1 MRRFLVLSAV
11 AAAVS
16 LASAPSYASY
26 VGSCTGQ
33 VDTSCRAW
41 ICQGNCFQRDCA
53 FWVNV
58 VPGTPLCLSPV
69 T

>member
-1 MRRFLVLSAV
+1 MRHLIVLAAV

-16 LASAPSYASY
+16 MASAPSSASY
-26 VGSCTGQ
+26 VGNCTGQ
-33 VDTSCRAW
+33 VDTNCRAW

-53 FWVNV
+53 IWVNV

>member
-1 MRRFLVLSAV
+1 MRRLIALSAV

-16 LASAPSYASY
+16 LAPAPSYASY
-26 VGSCTGQ
+26 VGNCTGQ
-33 VDTSCRAW
+33 VDTNCRAW

-53 FWVNV
+53 IWINV
-58 VPGTPLCLSPV
+58 VPGTPLCISPV

>member
-1 MRRFLVLSAV
+1 MRRFIALSAV

-16 LASAPSYASY
+16 FAPVSYASY

-33 VDTSCRAW
+33 VDTNCRAW

-53 FWVNV
+53 IWINV
-58 VPGTPLCLSPV
+58 VPGTPLCISPV
-69 T
+69 A